1 MSLRKL
7 VTREQN
13 NLYRAS
19 AGWGVLGSRPRRT
32 EAWMGFVIPE
42 SGLIAEIMAGASVTR
57 LVHYLKKLS
66 EY

>member
-1 MSLRKL
+1 MSP
-7 VTREQN
+7 
-13 NLYRAS
+13 Y
-19 AGWGVLGSRPRRT
+19 SRPRRT

-57 LVHYLKKLS
+57 CVHYLEKLS